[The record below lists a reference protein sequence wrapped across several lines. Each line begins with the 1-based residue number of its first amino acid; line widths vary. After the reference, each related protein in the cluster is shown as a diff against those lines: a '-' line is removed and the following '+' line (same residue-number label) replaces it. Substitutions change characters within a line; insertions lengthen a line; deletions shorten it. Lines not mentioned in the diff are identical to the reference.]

1 MSPTSWKDILIK
13 EKEVCNQ
20 IIFTARKLNP
30 QFTEDDVSHHL
41 VLFFDSLYTNLTW
54 QWEEGE
60 VVSLFETFV
69 RLLSKQFLQR
79 LGNFVPLYY
88 QIIKECHPNLKQ
100 SPNRFIPY
108 LSNAI
113 SKVEDG
119 KKELYLK
126 RCLSLLPK
134 IQTLE
139 EFKIVLGVLYWASGK
154 PEYRE
159 VVKSLF
165 PLLGDDLKT
174 ECKKILGIDETSIQS
189 PFVPTT
195 QNQTPKGSFHFRS
208 IPGYTLFGGTFT
220 TVPKL
225 YGNLGNVLVSSGES
239 WYQLFVDE
247 FGTSLYSIEPPMS
260 PTITSSPTSNI
271 WKQILTQKLD
281 PNSIS
286 SSIEKE
292 SYALYT
298 LKHSYQLYLF
308 YMGRT

>member
-1 MSPTSWKDILIK
+1 MNSTSWKDILIR

-20 IIFTARKLNP
+20 IIFATRKLNP
-30 QFTEDDVSHHL
+30 QITEEDLSHHL
-41 VLFFDSLYTNLTW
+41 VLFFDSLYSNLVW
-54 QWEEGE
+54 QWEEG
-60 VVSLFETFV
+60 VILSLFETFV

-79 LGNFVPLYY
+79 LGNSEPLYY
-88 QIIKECHPNLKQ
+88 QVIKDCHPNLKQ
-100 SPNRFIPY
+100 IPNLFIPY

-113 SKVEDG
+113 SKLEDG
-119 KKELYLK
+119 KKEIYLK
-126 RCLSLLPK
+126 RCLSLLPNV
-134 IQTLE
+134 QTME
-139 EFKIVLGVLYWASGK
+139 ELKIVLAVLYWASGK

-159 VVKSLF
+159 VIESCF
-165 PLLGDDLKT
+165 PLLGEDIKT
-174 ECKKILGIDETSIQS
+174 NCKQILGIDLTSIQS
-189 PFVPTT
+189 PFVPSIA
-195 QNQTPKGSFHFRS
+195 NQTPKGNFHFRS

-225 YGNLGNVLVSSGES
+225 YVNLGKVLVSSGES

-260 PTITSSPTSNI
+260 PTITSSPTSNL
-271 WKQILTQKLD
+271 WKQILAQKLD
-281 PNSIS
+281 INSIT

-308 YMGRT
+308 YLGRT